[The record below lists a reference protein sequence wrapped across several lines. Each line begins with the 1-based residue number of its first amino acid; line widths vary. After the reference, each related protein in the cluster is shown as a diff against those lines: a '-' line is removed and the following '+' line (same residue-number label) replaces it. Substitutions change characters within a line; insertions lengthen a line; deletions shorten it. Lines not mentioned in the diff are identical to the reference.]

1 MSRDSAILDFCRPI
15 PDRNSV
21 NDPAPGLTL
30 RSRRLA
36 APHHAPATQMRY
48 QLPLQDTAG
57 LDEQTSVN
65 RLMGNAHCRILAI
78 LERQPARDLLRRPI
92 VLEFLGNNT
101 AESVMASKMTW
112 LGALRLLPGPLF
124 G

>member
-1 MSRDSAILDFCRPI
+1 MTRDSAIFDFRRPI

-21 NDPAPGLTL
+21 NDPATGLTL
-30 RSRRLA
+30 RRRRLA

-48 QLPLQDTAG
+48 QLPLQDATG

-65 RLMGNAHCRILAI
+65 RLVGHAHCRILTI

-92 VLEFLGNNT
+92 VLESRGNKT
-101 AESVMASKMTW
+101 AKSAMASKMTR
-112 LGALRLLPGPLF
+112 LGALR
-124 G
+124 